1 MLPTQAMVSVAKD
14 VLAEGVSTLGVERVH
29 KQALNEYLA
38 LLKKWNKPF
47 NLTAVKSER
56 DMVIK
61 HLLDSLSVAPYLSSV
76 KRVCDVGTGAGL
88 PGIPLAIYFPDTQ
101 FVLLDSNGKKTRFL
115 EQVKSHL
122 DLSNVEIVQDRVEN
136 FQPQTLFDGVI
147 SRAFADLNRMCRVT
161 HHLLADEGL
170 WFAMKSQTAEIEI
183 SELDSKFTVQQ
194 QVDLNVPFLSDA
206 RMLAIVKKGESAE

>member
-1 MLPTQAMVSVAKD
+1 MASAAKD
-14 VLAEGVSTLGVERVH
+14 VLAEGISVLGVERVNE
-29 KQALNEYLA
+29 QALNEYVK

-47 NLTAVKSER
+47 NLTAVRSDR
-56 DMVIK
+56 DMVVK

-76 KRVCDVGTGAGL
+76 KRLCDVGTGAGL

-122 DLSNVEIVQDRVEN
+122 GLNNVEIVQARVES
-136 FQPQTLFDGVI
+136 FQPQALFDGVI

-161 HHLLADEGL
+161 HHLLADGGL
-170 WFAMKSQTAEIEI
+170 WFAMKSQTAESEI
-183 SELDSKFTVQQ
+183 SDLDATFTLQQ
-194 QVDLNVPFLSDA
+194 RIDLNVPFLSDA
-206 RMLAIVKKGESAE
+206 RMLAVVKKGESKE

>member
-1 MLPTQAMVSVAKD
+1 MASAAKD
-14 VLAEGVSTLGVERVH
+14 VLAEGISVLGVERVNE
-29 KQALNEYLA
+29 QALNEYVT

-47 NLTAVKSER
+47 NLTAVRSDR
-56 DMVIK
+56 DMVVK

-76 KRVCDVGTGAGL
+76 KRLCDVGTGAGL

-122 DLSNVEIVQDRVEN
+122 ALNNVEIVQARVES
-136 FQPQTLFDGVI
+136 FQPRALFDGVI

-161 HHLLADEGL
+161 HHLLAEGGL
-170 WFAMKSQTAEIEI
+170 WFAMKSQTAESEI
-183 SELDSKFTVQQ
+183 SGLDSTFTLQQ
-194 QVDLNVPFLSDA
+194 RIDLNVPFLSDA
-206 RMLAIVKKGESAE
+206 RMLAVVKKGESKE

>member
-1 MLPTQAMVSVAKD
+1 MASAAKD
-14 VLAEGVSTLGVERVH
+14 VLAEGISMLGVERVNE
-29 KQALNEYLA
+29 QALNEYLT

-47 NLTAVKSER
+47 NLTAVRSDR
-56 DMVIK
+56 DMVVK

-76 KRVCDVGTGAGL
+76 KRLCDVGTGAGL

-122 DLSNVEIVQDRVEN
+122 GLNNVEIVQARVES
-136 FQPQTLFDGVI
+136 FQPQALFDGVI

-161 HHLLADEGL
+161 HHLLADGGL
-170 WFAMKSQTAEIEI
+170 WFAMKSQTAESEI
-183 SELDSKFTVQQ
+183 SDLDATFTLQQ
-194 QVDLNVPFLSDA
+194 RIDLNVPFLSDA
-206 RMLAIVKKGESAE
+206 RMLAIVKKGESKE

>member
-1 MLPTQAMVSVAKD
+1 MASAAKD
-14 VLAEGVSTLGVERVH
+14 VLAEGISVLGVERVNE
-29 KQALNEYLA
+29 QALNEYVT

-47 NLTAVKSER
+47 NLTAVRSDR
-56 DMVIK
+56 DMVVK

-76 KRVCDVGTGAGL
+76 KRLCDVGTGAGL

-122 DLSNVEIVQDRVEN
+122 GLNNVEIVQARVES
-136 FQPQTLFDGVI
+136 FQPQAPFDGVI

-161 HHLLADEGL
+161 HHLLADGGL
-170 WFAMKSQTAEIEI
+170 WFAMKSQTAESEI
-183 SELDSKFTVQQ
+183 SDLDATLILQQ
-194 QVDLNVPFLSDA
+194 RIDLNVPFLSDA
-206 RMLAIVKKGESAE
+206 RMLAIVKKGESKE

>member
-1 MLPTQAMVSVAKD
+1 MASAAKD
-14 VLAEGVSTLGVERVH
+14 VLAEGISVLGVERVNE
-29 KQALNEYLA
+29 QALNEYVT

-47 NLTAVKSER
+47 NLTAVRSDR
-56 DMVIK
+56 DMVVK

-76 KRVCDVGTGAGL
+76 KRLCDVGTGAGL

-122 DLSNVEIVQDRVEN
+122 GLNNVEIVQARVES
-136 FQPQTLFDGVI
+136 FQPRTLFDGVI

-161 HHLLADEGL
+161 HHLLAEGGL
-170 WFAMKSQTAEIEI
+170 WFAMKSQTAESEI
-183 SELDSKFTVQQ
+183 SDLDATLTLQQ
-194 QVDLNVPFLSDA
+194 RIDLNVPFLSDA
-206 RMLAIVKKGESAE
+206 RMLAIVKKGESKE

>member
-1 MLPTQAMVSVAKD
+1 MASAAKD
-14 VLAEGVSTLGVERVH
+14 VLAEGISVLGVERVNE
-29 KQALNEYLA
+29 QALNEYVT

-47 NLTAVKSER
+47 NLTAVRSDR

-76 KRVCDVGTGAGL
+76 KRICDVGTGAGL

-122 DLSNVEIVQDRVEN
+122 GLNNVEIVQARVES
-136 FQPQTLFDGVI
+136 FQPQALFDGVI

-161 HHLLADEGL
+161 HHLLADGGL
-170 WFAMKSQTAEIEI
+170 WFAMKSQTAESEI
-183 SELDSKFTVQQ
+183 SDLDATLTLQQ
-194 QVDLNVPFLSDA
+194 RIDLNVPFLSDA
-206 RMLAIVKKGESAE
+206 RMLAIVKKGESKE

>member
-1 MLPTQAMVSVAKD
+1 M
-14 VLAEGVSTLGVERVH
+14 LGVERVNE
-29 KQALNEYLA
+29 QALNEYVT

-47 NLTAVKSER
+47 NLTAVRSDR
-56 DMVIK
+56 DMVVK

-76 KRVCDVGTGAGL
+76 KRLCDVGTGAGL

-122 DLSNVEIVQDRVEN
+122 GLNNVEIVQARVES
-136 FQPQTLFDGVI
+136 FQPQALFDGVI

-161 HHLLADEGL
+161 HHLLADGGR
-170 WFAMKSQTAEIEI
+170 WFAMKSQTAESEI
-183 SELDSKFTVQQ
+183 SDLDATFTLQQ
-194 QVDLNVPFLSDA
+194 RIDLNVPFLSDA
-206 RMLAIVKKGESAE
+206 RMLAIVKKGESKE

>member
-1 MLPTQAMVSVAKD
+1 MASAAKD
-14 VLAEGVSTLGVERVH
+14 LLAEGISVLGVERVNE
-29 KQALNEYLA
+29 QALNEYVT

-47 NLTAVKSER
+47 NLTAVRSDR
-56 DMVIK
+56 DMVVK

-76 KRVCDVGTGAGL
+76 KRLCDVGTGAGL

-122 DLSNVEIVQDRVEN
+122 GLNNVEIVQARVES
-136 FQPQTLFDGVI
+136 FQPQALFDGVI

-161 HHLLADEGL
+161 HHLLAEGGL
-170 WFAMKSQTAEIEI
+170 WFAMKSQTAESEI
-183 SELDSKFTVQQ
+183 SDLDATLTLQQ
-194 QVDLNVPFLSDA
+194 RIDLNVPFLSDA
-206 RMLAIVKKGESAE
+206 RMLAIVKKGESKE

>member
-1 MLPTQAMVSVAKD
+1 M
-14 VLAEGVSTLGVERVH
+14 LGVERVNE
-29 KQALNEYLA
+29 QALNEYVT

-47 NLTAVKSER
+47 NLTAVRSDR
-56 DMVIK
+56 DMVVK

-76 KRVCDVGTGAGL
+76 KRLCDVGTGAGL

-122 DLSNVEIVQDRVEN
+122 GLNNVEIVQARVES
-136 FQPQTLFDGVI
+136 FQPQALFDGVI

-161 HHLLADEGL
+161 HHLLAEGGL
-170 WFAMKSQTAEIEI
+170 WFAMKSQTAESEI
-183 SELDSKFTVQQ
+183 SDLDATLTLQQ
-194 QVDLNVPFLSDA
+194 RIDLNVPFLSDA
-206 RMLAIVKKGESAE
+206 RMLAIVKKGESKE

>member
-1 MLPTQAMVSVAKD
+1 MASAAKD
-14 VLAEGVSTLGVERVH
+14 VLAEGISVLGAERVNE
-29 KQALNEYLA
+29 QALNEYLT

-47 NLTAVKSER
+47 NLTAVRSDR
-56 DMVIK
+56 DMVVK

-76 KRVCDVGTGAGL
+76 KRLCDVGTGAGL

-122 DLSNVEIVQDRVEN
+122 GLNNVEIVQARVES
-136 FQPQTLFDGVI
+136 FQPQALFDGVI

-161 HHLLADEGL
+161 HHLLAEGGL
-170 WFAMKSQTAEIEI
+170 WFAMKSKTAESEI
-183 SELDSKFTVQQ
+183 SDLDATLTLQQ
-194 QVDLNVPFLSDA
+194 RIDLNVPFLSDA
-206 RMLAIVKKGESAE
+206 RMLAIVKKGESKE

>member
-1 MLPTQAMVSVAKD
+1 MASAAKD
-14 VLAEGVSTLGVERVH
+14 VLAEGISVLGVERVNE
-29 KQALNEYLA
+29 QALNEYVT

-47 NLTAVKSER
+47 NLTAVRSDR
-56 DMVIK
+56 DMVVK

-76 KRVCDVGTGAGL
+76 KRLCDVGTGAGL

-122 DLSNVEIVQDRVEN
+122 GLNNVEIVQARVES
-136 FQPQTLFDGVI
+136 FQPQALFDGVI

-161 HHLLADEGL
+161 HHLVAEGGL
-170 WFAMKSQTAEIEI
+170 WFAMKSQTAESEI
-183 SELDSKFTVQQ
+183 LDLDATLTLQQ
-194 QVDLNVPFLSDA
+194 RIDLNVPFLSDA
-206 RMLAIVKKGESAE
+206 RMLAIVKKGESKE

>member
-1 MLPTQAMVSVAKD
+1 MASAAKD
-14 VLAEGVSTLGVERVH
+14 VLAQGITLLGAEQANQ
-29 KQALNEYLA
+29 QALNEYLT

-47 NLTAVKSER
+47 NLTAVRSER

-76 KRVCDVGTGAGL
+76 KYVCDVGTGAGL

-122 DLSNVEIVQDRVEN
+122 ALNNVEIVQARVES
-136 FQPQTLFDGVI
+136 FQPRALFDGVI

-161 HHLLADEGL
+161 HHLLAEGGL
-170 WFAMKSQTAEIEI
+170 WFAMKSQTAESEI
-183 SELDSKFTVQQ
+183 SGLDSTFTLQQ
-194 QVDLNVPFLSDA
+194 RIDLNVPFLSDA
-206 RMLAIVKKGESAE
+206 RMLAVVKKGESKE

>member
-1 MLPTQAMVSVAKD
+1 MASAEKD
-14 VLAEGVSTLGVERVH
+14 VLAEGISVLGVERVNE
-29 KQALNEYLA
+29 QALNEYVT

-47 NLTAVKSER
+47 NLTAVRSDR
-56 DMVIK
+56 DMVVK

-76 KRVCDVGTGAGL
+76 KRLCDVGTGAGL

-122 DLSNVEIVQDRVEN
+122 GLNNVEIVQARVES
-136 FQPQTLFDGVI
+136 FQPQALFDGVI

-161 HHLLADEGL
+161 HHLLAEGGL
-170 WFAMKSQTAEIEI
+170 WFAMKSQTAESEI
-183 SELDSKFTVQQ
+183 SDLDATLTLQQ
-194 QVDLNVPFLSDA
+194 RIDLNVPFLSDA
-206 RMLAIVKKGESAE
+206 RMLAIVKKGESKE

>member
-1 MLPTQAMVSVAKD
+1 MASAAKD
-14 VLAEGVSTLGVERVH
+14 VLAEGISVLGVERVNE
-29 KQALNEYLA
+29 QALNEYVT

-47 NLTAVKSER
+47 NLTAVRSDR
-56 DMVIK
+56 DMVVK

-76 KRVCDVGTGAGL
+76 KRLCDVGTGAGL

-122 DLSNVEIVQDRVEN
+122 GLNNVEIVQARVES
-136 FQPQTLFDGVI
+136 FQPQALFDGVI

-161 HHLLADEGL
+161 HHLLADGGL
-170 WFAMKSQTAEIEI
+170 WFAMKSQTAESEI
-183 SELDSKFTVQQ
+183 SDLDATLTLQQ
-194 QVDLNVPFLSDA
+194 RIDLNVPFLSDA
-206 RMLAIVKKGESAE
+206 RMLAIVKKGESKE

>member
-1 MLPTQAMVSVAKD
+1 MASAAKD
-14 VLAEGVSTLGVERVH
+14 VLAEGISVLGVERVNE
-29 KQALNEYLA
+29 QALNEYVT

-47 NLTAVKSER
+47 NLTAVRSDR
-56 DMVIK
+56 DMVVK

-76 KRVCDVGTGAGL
+76 KRLCDVGTGAGL

-122 DLSNVEIVQDRVEN
+122 GLNNVEIVQARVES
-136 FQPQTLFDGVI
+136 FQPRVLFDGVI

-161 HHLLADEGL
+161 HHLLADGGL
-170 WFAMKSQTAEIEI
+170 WFAMKSQTAESEI
-183 SELDSKFTVQQ
+183 SDLDATFTLQQ
-194 QVDLNVPFLSDA
+194 RIDLNVPFLSDA
-206 RMLAIVKKGESAE
+206 RMLAVVKKGESKE

>member
-1 MLPTQAMVSVAKD
+1 MASAAKD
-14 VLAEGVSTLGVERVH
+14 VLAEGISLLGVEQVNE
-29 KQALNEYLA
+29 QALDEYLT

-47 NLTAVKSER
+47 NLTAVRSNR
-56 DMVIK
+56 DMVVK

-76 KRVCDVGTGAGL
+76 NRVCDVGTGAGL

-122 DLSNVEIVQDRVEN
+122 GLNNVEIVQARVES
-136 FQPQTLFDGVI
+136 FQPQALFDGVI

-161 HHLLADEGL
+161 HHLLAEGGL
-170 WFAMKSQTAEIEI
+170 WFAMKSQTAESEI
-183 SELDSKFTVQQ
+183 SDLDATFTMQQ
-194 QVDLNVPFLSDA
+194 RIDLNVPFLSDA
-206 RMLAIVKKGESAE
+206 RMLAVVKKGESKE

>member
-1 MLPTQAMVSVAKD
+1 MASAAKD
-14 VLAEGVSTLGVERVH
+14 VLAQGITLLGAEQANQ
-29 KQALNEYLA
+29 QALNEYLT
-38 LLKKWNKPF
+38 LLNKWNKPF
-47 NLTAVKSER
+47 NLTAVRSER

-76 KRVCDVGTGAGL
+76 KYVCDVGTGAGL

-122 DLSNVEIVQDRVEN
+122 ALNNVEIVQARVES
-136 FQPQTLFDGVI
+136 FQPRALFDGVI

-161 HHLLADEGL
+161 HHLLAEGGL
-170 WFAMKSQTAEIEI
+170 WFAMKSQTAESEI
-183 SELDSKFTVQQ
+183 SGLDSTFTLQQ
-194 QVDLNVPFLSDA
+194 RIDLNVPFLSDA
-206 RMLAIVKKGESAE
+206 RMLAVVKKGESKE

>member
-1 MLPTQAMVSVAKD
+1 MASAEKD
-14 VLAEGVSTLGVERVH
+14 VLAEGISVLGVERVNE
-29 KQALNEYLA
+29 QALKEYVT

-47 NLTAVKSER
+47 NLTAVRSDR
-56 DMVIK
+56 DMVVK

-76 KRVCDVGTGAGL
+76 KRLCDVGTGAGL

-122 DLSNVEIVQDRVEN
+122 GLNNVEIVQARVES
-136 FQPQTLFDGVI
+136 FQPQALFDGVI

-161 HHLLADEGL
+161 HHLLADGGL
-170 WFAMKSQTAEIEI
+170 WFAMKSQTAESEI
-183 SELDSKFTVQQ
+183 SDLDATLTLQQ
-194 QVDLNVPFLSDA
+194 RIDLNVPFLSDA
-206 RMLAIVKKGESAE
+206 RMLAVVKKGESKE

>member
-1 MLPTQAMVSVAKD
+1 M
-14 VLAEGVSTLGVERVH
+14 LGVERVNE
-29 KQALNEYLA
+29 QALNEYVT

-47 NLTAVKSER
+47 NLTAVRSDR
-56 DMVIK
+56 DMVVK

-76 KRVCDVGTGAGL
+76 KRLCDVGTGAGL

-122 DLSNVEIVQDRVEN
+122 GLNNVEIVQARVES
-136 FQPQTLFDGVI
+136 FQPQALFDGVI

-161 HHLLADEGL
+161 HHLLAEGGL
-170 WFAMKSQTAEIEI
+170 WFAMKSQTAESEI
-183 SELDSKFTVQQ
+183 LDLDATLTLQQ
-194 QVDLNVPFLSDA
+194 RIDLNVPFLSDA
-206 RMLAIVKKGESAE
+206 RMLAIVKKGESKE

>member
-1 MLPTQAMVSVAKD
+1 MASAAKD
-14 VLAEGVSTLGVERVH
+14 VLAEGISVLGVERVNE
-29 KQALNEYLA
+29 QALNEYVT

-47 NLTAVKSER
+47 NLTAVRSER
-56 DMVIK
+56 DMVVK

-76 KRVCDVGTGAGL
+76 KRLCDVGTGAGL

-122 DLSNVEIVQDRVEN
+122 GLNNVEIVQARVES
-136 FQPQTLFDGVI
+136 FQPQALFDGVI

-161 HHLLADEGL
+161 HHLLADGGL
-170 WFAMKSQTAEIEI
+170 WFAMKSQTAESEI
-183 SELDSKFTVQQ
+183 SDLDATLTLQQ
-194 QVDLNVPFLSDA
+194 RIDLNVPFLSDA
-206 RMLAIVKKGESAE
+206 RMLAIVKKGESKE

>member
-1 MLPTQAMVSVAKD
+1 MASAAKD
-14 VLAEGVSTLGVERVH
+14 VLAEGISVLGVERVNE
-29 KQALNEYLA
+29 QALNEYVK

-47 NLTAVKSER
+47 NLTAVRSDR
-56 DMVIK
+56 DMVVK

-76 KRVCDVGTGAGL
+76 KRLCDVGTGAGL

-122 DLSNVEIVQDRVEN
+122 GLNNVEIVQARVES
-136 FQPQTLFDGVI
+136 FQPQALFDGVI

-161 HHLLADEGL
+161 HHLLAEGGL
-170 WFAMKSQTAEIEI
+170 WFAMKSQTAESEI
-183 SELDSKFTVQQ
+183 SDLDATLTLQQ
-194 QVDLNVPFLSDA
+194 RIDLNVPFLSDA
-206 RMLAIVKKGESAE
+206 RMLAIVKKGESKE

>member
-1 MLPTQAMVSVAKD
+1 M
-14 VLAEGVSTLGVERVH
+14 LGVERVNE
-29 KQALNEYLA
+29 QALNEYVT

-47 NLTAVKSER
+47 NLTAVRSDR
-56 DMVIK
+56 DMVVK

-76 KRVCDVGTGAGL
+76 KRLCDVGTGAGL

-122 DLSNVEIVQDRVEN
+122 GLNNVEIVQARVES
-136 FQPQTLFDGVI
+136 FQPQALFDGVI

-161 HHLLADEGL
+161 HHLLADGGL
-170 WFAMKSQTAEIEI
+170 WFAMKSQTAESEI
-183 SELDSKFTVQQ
+183 SDLDATLTLQQ
-194 QVDLNVPFLSDA
+194 RIDLNVPFLSDA
-206 RMLAIVKKGESAE
+206 RMLAIVKKGESKE

>member
-1 MLPTQAMVSVAKD
+1 MASAAKD
-14 VLAEGVSTLGVERVH
+14 VLAEGISVLGVERVNE
-29 KQALNEYLA
+29 QALNEYVT

-47 NLTAVKSER
+47 NLTAVRSDR
-56 DMVIK
+56 DMVVK

-76 KRVCDVGTGAGL
+76 KRLCDVGTGAGL

-122 DLSNVEIVQDRVEN
+122 GLNNVEIVQARVES
-136 FQPQTLFDGVI
+136 FQPQALFDGVI

-161 HHLLADEGL
+161 HHLVAEGGL
-170 WFAMKSQTAEIEI
+170 WFAMKSQTAESEI
-183 SELDSKFTVQQ
+183 SDLDATLTLQQ
-194 QVDLNVPFLSDA
+194 RIDLNVPFLSDA
-206 RMLAIVKKGESAE
+206 RMLAIVKKGESKE

>member
-1 MLPTQAMVSVAKD
+1 MASAAKD
-14 VLAEGVSTLGVERVH
+14 VLAEGISVLGVERVNE
-29 KQALNEYLA
+29 QALKEYVT

-47 NLTAVKSER
+47 NLTAVRSDR
-56 DMVIK
+56 DMVVK

-76 KRVCDVGTGAGL
+76 KRLCDVGTGAGL

-122 DLSNVEIVQDRVEN
+122 GLNNVEIVQARVES
-136 FQPQTLFDGVI
+136 FQPQALFDGVI

-161 HHLLADEGL
+161 HHLLAEGGL
-170 WFAMKSQTAEIEI
+170 WFAMKSQTAESEI
-183 SELDSKFTVQQ
+183 SDLDATLTLQQ
-194 QVDLNVPFLSDA
+194 RIDLNVPFLSDA
-206 RMLAIVKKGESAE
+206 RMLAIVKKGESKE